1 MTPGVQVSG
10 EQTSDMQLAARVA
23 LSAAAFLLLT
33 LAYRYYKSRVPCG
46 SQQGASGERGKGS
59 KDAEGTESMVCCRE
73 EELPPGLRHRWVN
86 SKGEKPNHRA
96 GGNPP
101 LRAPGP
107 AVFGESRGQN
117 TPACREP
124 DGEKEV
130 KKQEKER
137 MSHLGSGLPPDR
149 KCSVAEEE
157 KGGETSGAVLSNGNT
172 AAVTETA
179 KESEGRLPS
188 LGLLSPEG
196 SFCSLNGSHKDVSSA
211 EDGLCLAAQEE
222 GSGHAALHPAD
233 ENGSTLGGGR
243 SDPPG
248 EEERQHLA
256 PTQEEQERTR
266 PSFHATSDMGLKMNH
281 SHAGSHT
288 TYMFSSVAQ
297 VQVEESLVKERK
309 FQENSNGQPGVPGT
323 SLRGKVYDYY
333 VQSISQSVL
342 KEMPSCTSLGT
353 QPFSQLPVINIP
365 DASDERLGQESAQS
379 SAVEDDPEDVPSPGA
394 LPHLIQD
401 ETKPRQ
407 PGSQDEAAVQ
417 ERRSKKPPGP
427 GAGSFSR
434 KDSLHQIIDNPE
446 LQVPMEGFGCLA
458 SGLSGLDTP
467 PLSPLRSSSVSSL
480 VGSMQSLQSDTSE
493 EPTVELVAG
502 AKFFHIPL
510 SSESSIDI
518 HLDLGNCYEVLCMAK
533 KQKLET
539 LREAAYKV
547 MSDNYLQVL
556 RTHAIYSRLNGME
569 RDLILQRRMRG
580 RKYVAV
586 ADVSSQGENQHASRL
601 CYYDDQK
608 DTWHLL
614 THVPLEVVS
623 KGCAMC
629 SMFNYL
635 FVAAGCEGRG
645 RRQKPS
651 NRVFCYNPLT
661 NIWREICPLNQ
672 ARPHCKLVALDGYLY
687 AIGGECLYTVER
699 YDPRL
704 DRWTFAAPLPN
715 DTFAV
720 AHTATACDGE
730 IYVTGGT
737 LRYML
742 LRYVGQT
749 DTWKFSLTGGNK
761 DRTTEMVTV
770 NGFIYRFDLNRSMGI
785 SVYRCGARAKLW
797 YECATHPMP
806 FLTSFQCAVVENLVY
821 CIGRQFN
828 IRFLADYVS
837 PRFGTKE
844 LQTFPSPRGTL
855 SPVTLVLP
863 DREVVQTR
871 V

>member
-1 MTPGVQVSG
+1 
-10 EQTSDMQLAARVA
+10 
-23 LSAAAFLLLT
+23 
-33 LAYRYYKSRVPCG
+33 
-46 SQQGASGERGKGS
+46 
-59 KDAEGTESMVCCRE
+59 
-73 EELPPGLRHRWVN
+73 
-86 SKGEKPNHRA
+86 
-96 GGNPP
+96 
-101 LRAPGP
+101 
-107 AVFGESRGQN
+107 
-117 TPACREP
+117 
-124 DGEKEV
+124 
-130 KKQEKER
+130 
-137 MSHLGSGLPPDR
+137 
-149 KCSVAEEE
+149 
-157 KGGETSGAVLSNGNT
+157 
-172 AAVTETA
+172 
-179 KESEGRLPS
+179 
-188 LGLLSPEG
+188 
-196 SFCSLNGSHKDVSSA
+196 
-211 EDGLCLAAQEE
+211 
-222 GSGHAALHPAD
+222 
-233 ENGSTLGGGR
+233 
-243 SDPPG
+243 
-248 EEERQHLA
+248 
-256 PTQEEQERTR
+256 
-266 PSFHATSDMGLKMNH
+266 
-281 SHAGSHT
+281 
-288 TYMFSSVAQ
+288 
-297 VQVEESLVKERK
+297 
-309 FQENSNGQPGVPGT
+309 
-323 SLRGKVYDYY
+323 
-333 VQSISQSVL
+333 
-342 KEMPSCTSLGT
+342 
-353 QPFSQLPVINIP
+353 
-365 DASDERLGQESAQS
+365 
-379 SAVEDDPEDVPSPGA
+379 
-394 LPHLIQD
+394 
-401 ETKPRQ
+401 
-407 PGSQDEAAVQ
+407 
-417 ERRSKKPPGP
+417 
-427 GAGSFSR
+427 
-434 KDSLHQIIDNPE
+434 
-446 LQVPMEGFGCLA
+446 
-458 SGLSGLDTP
+458 
-467 PLSPLRSSSVSSL
+467 
-480 VGSMQSLQSDTSE
+480 MQSLQSDTSE

-518 HLDLGNCYEVLCMAK
+518 HLDLGNCYEVLCTAK

-556 RTHAIYSRLNGME
+556 RTHAIYSRLSGME
-569 RDLILQRRMRG
+569 RDLILQRRMQG
-580 RKYVAV
+580 RKYVTV
-586 ADVSSQGENQHASRL
+586 ADVSSQGESQHASRL

-797 YECATHPMP
+797 YECATHLMP
-806 FLTSFQCAVVENLVY
+806 FPASFQCAVVENLVY
-821 CIGRQFN
+821 CISRQFN

>member
-1 MTPGVQVSG
+1 
-10 EQTSDMQLAARVA
+10 
-23 LSAAAFLLLT
+23 
-33 LAYRYYKSRVPCG
+33 
-46 SQQGASGERGKGS
+46 
-59 KDAEGTESMVCCRE
+59 
-73 EELPPGLRHRWVN
+73 
-86 SKGEKPNHRA
+86 
-96 GGNPP
+96 
-101 LRAPGP
+101 
-107 AVFGESRGQN
+107 
-117 TPACREP
+117 
-124 DGEKEV
+124 
-130 KKQEKER
+130 

-149 KCSVAEEE
+149 KFSVAEEE
-157 KGGETSGAVLSNGNT
+157 KGGETSGAVLSNGNS

-179 KESEGRLPS
+179 TESRLPS

-196 SFCSLNGSHKDVSSA
+196 GFCSLNGSHKDVSSA
-211 EDGLCLAAQEE
+211 ENGLCLAAQEK

-243 SDPPG
+243 SDLSG

-256 PTQEEQERTR
+256 PTKR
-266 PSFHATSDMGLKMNH
+266 N
-281 SHAGSHT
+281 
-288 TYMFSSVAQ
+288 
-297 VQVEESLVKERK
+297 
-309 FQENSNGQPGVPGT
+309 
-323 SLRGKVYDYY
+323 
-333 VQSISQSVL
+333 
-342 KEMPSCTSLGT
+342 
-353 QPFSQLPVINIP
+353 
-365 DASDERLGQESAQS
+365 
-379 SAVEDDPEDVPSPGA
+379 
-394 LPHLIQD
+394 
-401 ETKPRQ
+401 
-407 PGSQDEAAVQ
+407 
-417 ERRSKKPPGP
+417 
-427 GAGSFSR
+427 
-434 KDSLHQIIDNPE
+434 SLHQIIDNPE

-518 HLDLGNCYEVLCMAK
+518 HLDLGNCYEVLS
-533 KQKLET
+533 
-539 LREAAYKV
+539 AYKV

-556 RTHAIYSRLNGME
+556 RTHAIYSPE
-569 RDLILQRRMRG
+569 DARG

-586 ADVSSQGENQHASRL
+586 ADVSSQGESQHASRL

-672 ARPHCKLVALDGYLY
+672 ARPALQAG
-687 AIGGECLYTVER
+687 CLG
-699 YDPRL
+699 RL
-704 DRWTFAAPLPN
+704 PVP
-715 DTFAV
+715 
-720 AHTATACDGE
+720 CDGE

-797 YECATHPMP
+797 YECATHLMP
-806 FLTSFQCAVVENLVY
+806 FPASFQCVKGSFILSHMGKHFQPGRWTSALPLLGQGFQQKTIVSGATDTSPLV
-821 CIGRQFN
+821 Q
-828 IRFLADYVS
+828 
-837 PRFGTKE
+837 
-844 LQTFPSPRGTL
+844 
-855 SPVTLVLP
+855 
-863 DREVVQTR
+863 
-871 V
+871 

>member
-59 KDAEGTESMVCCRE
+59 EGAEGTESMVCCKE

-86 SKGEKPNHRA
+86 NKGEKPNHRA

-101 LRAPGP
+101 LWAPGP
-107 AVFGESRGQN
+107 AVFGESRGQD
-117 TPACREP
+117 TPAY
-124 DGEKEV
+124 
-130 KKQEKER
+130 
-137 MSHLGSGLPPDR
+137 R
-149 KCSVAEEE
+149 KFSVAEEE
-157 KGGETSGAVLSNGNT
+157 KGGETSGAVLSNGNS

-179 KESEGRLPS
+179 MESE
-188 LGLLSPEG
+188 
-196 SFCSLNGSHKDVSSA
+196 A
-211 EDGLCLAAQEE
+211 
-222 GSGHAALHPAD
+222 
-233 ENGSTLGGGR
+233 
-243 SDPPG
+243 
-248 EEERQHLA
+248 
-256 PTQEEQERTR
+256 
-266 PSFHATSDMGLKMNH
+266 
-281 SHAGSHT
+281 
-288 TYMFSSVAQ
+288 
-297 VQVEESLVKERK
+297 
-309 FQENSNGQPGVPGT
+309 
-323 SLRGKVYDYY
+323 
-333 VQSISQSVL
+333 
-342 KEMPSCTSLGT
+342 
-353 QPFSQLPVINIP
+353 
-365 DASDERLGQESAQS
+365 
-379 SAVEDDPEDVPSPGA
+379 
-394 LPHLIQD
+394 
-401 ETKPRQ
+401 
-407 PGSQDEAAVQ
+407 
-417 ERRSKKPPGP
+417 
-427 GAGSFSR
+427 
-434 KDSLHQIIDNPE
+434 
-446 LQVPMEGFGCLA
+446 GCL
-458 SGLSGLDTP
+458 LWVCFP
-467 PLSPLRSSSVSSL
+467 
-480 VGSMQSLQSDTSE
+480 QK

-518 HLDLGNCYEVLCMAK
+518 HLDLGNCYEVLCTAK

-556 RTHAIYSRLNGME
+556 RTHAIYSRLSGME
-569 RDLILQRRMRG
+569 RDLILQRRMQG
-580 RKYVAV
+580 RKYVTV
-586 ADVSSQGENQHASRL
+586 ADVSSQGESQHASRL

-635 FVAAGCEGRG
+635 FVATGCEGRG

-797 YECATHPMP
+797 YECATHLMP
-806 FLTSFQCAVVENLVY
+806 FPASFQCAVVENLVY

-863 DREVVQTR
+863 DREALKSL
-871 V
+871 